1 MDGDK
6 NKTVQKSN
14 NSKDREIVPMSK
26 KPKKKK
32 CAQKKELIDAWG
44 ESSIN
49 TVAEEFV
56 SSENIAS

>member
-26 KPKKKK
+26 KPKKKNVPK
-32 CAQKKELIDAWG
+32 RR
-44 ESSIN
+44 N
-49 TVAEEFV
+49 
-56 SSENIAS
+56 

>member
-1 MDGDK
+1 
-6 NKTVQKSN
+6 
-14 NSKDREIVPMSK
+14 MSK
-26 KPKKKK
+26 KAWKQKK